1 MDDVEQIKQ
10 KIDIASFIGEFV
22 PLKKSGRNFKAN
34 CPFHSERTPSFYVSP
49 ERGSWHCFGC
59 SKGGD
64 VFSFLMEAEKIDF
77 PDALRILAQKTGVK
91 LTQSYQSSESQKQKE
106 RIYQIHHLLSEYF
119 HYVLMNHPLGAK
131 AKTYLEDRKINDK
144 IIETFGLG
152 YAPNAWDAQIKFL
165 RKKGYRDEELLL
177 AGVVVSGRRGVYDR
191 FRGRLMFPIRD
202 PRGQTIA
209 FAGRVLDP
217 TIKEAKYINSPETAI
232 YVKGNT
238 LYGLDVTKEE
248 IKKKGEAI
256 IVEGEFDMLSSF
268 KVGIG
273 NVVAIKGTALTEGQ
287 VNLLKR
293 YTDKVIFALDQDLAG
308 DQAARRGIEIADG
321 AGLLMQ
327 VATLP
332 SGKDP
337 DECIKE
343 NEFLWKQAV
352 EKTVGI
358 YDYIISSAF
367 KRFDPKTVEGKRRIS
382 DEVIPVLSK
391 ITNAIVLGHYIRE
404 LARELN
410 VPEDTVMNALS
421 RVKREKGEQKPVSV
435 NRVSIGRQ
443 ERMEETLI
451 GMLFQLAERPLVER
465 AFKEVEESD
474 FSIPAFGKLFS
485 FAREN
490 ASNTLPLGS
499 SLTDVPRE
507 LVSMFDRSLLVPVET
522 MLDEE
527 TGMHVERLIRQ
538 IKTSALRRKIHD
550 ISTKIR
556 EKERTSTVEG
566 EIDGLAEE
574 LARLTNDLTSFTEAK
589 KV

>member
-59 SKGGD
+59 NKGGD
-64 VFSFLMEAEKIDF
+64 VFSFLMEVEKIDF
-77 PDALRILAQKTGVK
+77 PEALRILAQKTGVR
-91 LTQSYQSSESQKQKE
+91 LTQSYQSSETQKQKE

-119 HYVLMNHPLGAK
+119 HYVLMKHPMGAK
-131 AKTYLEDRKINDK
+131 AKAYLEDRKINDK

-177 AGVVVSGRRGVYDR
+177 AGVVVAGRRGVYDR

-209 FAGRVLDP
+209 FAGRVLDQ

-238 LYGLDVTKEE
+238 LYGLDVTREE

-268 KVGIG
+268 KVGVG
-273 NVVAIKGTALTEGQ
+273 NVVAIKGTALTDGQ

-293 YTDKVIFALDQDLAG
+293 YTDKIIFALDQDLAG

-332 SGKDP
+332 AGKDP

-343 NEFLWKQAV
+343 SELSWKQAV
-352 EKTVGI
+352 EKTIGI

-382 DEVIPVLSK
+382 DEVIPTLAK

-421 RVKREKGEQKPVSV
+421 RVKREKGEHTPIPV

-451 GMLFQLAERPLVER
+451 GMLFQLEDRALVER
-465 AFKEVEESD
+465 LIKEVEESD

-485 FAREN
+485 FAREH

-499 SLTDVPRE
+499 SLTDVPSE
-507 LVSMFDRSLLVPVET
+507 LLPMFDRSLLVPVET
-522 MLDEE
+522 ILDEE
-527 TGMHVERLIRQ
+527 SGVHVERFIRQ
-538 IKTSALRRKIHD
+538 IKSGALRRKIHD

-556 EKERTSTVEG
+556 EKERTSTTEG

-574 LARLTNDLTSFTEAK
+574 LARLTNLLTSFTEAK